1 MDKKVQ
7 KELDQL
13 VEVLDK
19 KIDKGRKPYNYMQI
33 FISPKVLINF
43 LT

>member
-19 KIDKGRKPYNYMQI
+19 KIDKGRKPYN
-33 FISPKVLINF
+33 SL
-43 LT
+43 